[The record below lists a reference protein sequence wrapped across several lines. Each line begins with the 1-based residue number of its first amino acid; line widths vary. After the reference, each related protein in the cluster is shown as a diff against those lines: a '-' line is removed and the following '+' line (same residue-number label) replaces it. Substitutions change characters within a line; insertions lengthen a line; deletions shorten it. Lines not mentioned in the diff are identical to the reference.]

1 MNRFRWRKTIAA
13 VCLICCFVIGAGAGA
28 QQDKADQTVQDDV
41 DSAGKM
47 LTAQGSSDTGVG
59 VLTIDN
65 QHVYEGMD
73 ASYGGGYVPK
83 IEKDKVVLVLPLM
96 SKQKL
101 AHEQITVSVSFGGA
115 ESEPFVYKN
124 YEMAVPFGYHK
135 TAGRSETTGCYL
147 VSFALQLKKERVNG
161 SYPVTLSIRAEGE
174 TGDEIRQDFTVYVTV
189 TDGMAADRGGMQG
202 STEGGSETGFAIDS
216 KNVYPGMG
224 KSYAKGYVPKVERDE
239 AVLVLPL
246 LTERKLSRNRMTVAL
261 AFGEAENL
269 PLVRK
274 NYEKEVRAGR
284 HKVNGTSKEKKC
296 YLAVFHLKLKKD
308 RYNGSYPVTLSVRA
322 QDELGNSIQQDFSV
336 YVTITDGKEAAA
348 EGAQGDGQE
357 EVPQFA
363 PKVMI
368 DSYKFSKKTILCGEK
383 VTAKMTLH
391 NTSSTEPIKNMLVSV
406 APGENVELLGKSASR
421 YVEQLGTGETV
432 TLSFDFRVSA
442 AAPRGQY
449 NMDVTMDYAD
459 KKANPYTVQG
469 VMKVLAEQPVQI
481 EIAPVSVPDKIQ
493 VGETVELQA
502 QAMNLGKG
510 KIYNVRAVLEA
521 DGLTPSGT
529 AFIGDMEPGTSM
541 AGSMELTADG
551 LSGDSLYGTAQGKIT
566 FLYEDEAG
574 NEMTQEQLFETSIL
588 SPLGEEN
595 SGESVDDTKQWWV
608 VMAVIA
614 VLLVQAA
621 VIFIM
626 RRAKNAP
633 AKEGEGA

>member
-1 MNRFRWRKTIAA
+1 MKRSRWRKTIAT
-13 VCLICCFVIGAGAGA
+13 VCLVCCFVTGAGAGA
-28 QQDKADQTVQDDV
+28 QQDKSDQAVQDDAA
-41 DSAGKM
+41 SAGTTI
-47 LTAQGSSDTGVG
+47 TAQGSSDMGVG

-73 ASYGGGYVPK
+73 ASYAGGYVPK
-83 IEKDKVVLVLPLM
+83 IEKNKAVLVLPLLA
-96 SKQKL
+96 KQKL
-101 AHEQITVSVSFGGA
+101 AHEQITVSVTFGGA

-124 YEMAVPFGYHK
+124 YEKAVPFGYHK
-135 TAGRSETTGCYL
+135 MTGKSEKTGCYL

-174 TGDEIRQDFTVYVTV
+174 MGDEIRQDFTVYVTV
-189 TDGMAADRGGMQG
+189 TDGTAADSGGMQG
-202 STEGGSETGFAIDS
+202 SSEGGNETGFAIDS

-224 KSYAKGYVPKVERDE
+224 KSYAKGYVPSVERDV

-246 LTERKLSRNRMTVAL
+246 LPKRKLSRNRMTVAL

-284 HKVNGTSKEKKC
+284 HKVNGTSKKKKC
-296 YLAVFHLKLKKD
+296 YLAVFRLKLKKA

-322 QDELGNSIQQDFSV
+322 QDESGNSIQQDFTV
-336 YVTITDGKEAAA
+336 YVTITDGKDAAA

-391 NTSSTEPIKNMLVSV
+391 NTSRTEPVKNMLVSA
-406 APGENVELLGKSASR
+406 APGENVELLGKSSSR
-421 YVEQLGTGETV
+421 YVEQLGAGETV

-449 NMDVTMDYAD
+449 NIDVTMDYAD
-459 KKANPYTVQG
+459 KKANPYTGQG

-493 VGETVELQA
+493 VGETIELQA

-574 NEMTQEQLFETSIL
+574 NEMTQEQPFETSIL

-595 SGESVDDTKQWWV
+595 SEDNADDTKQWWV
-608 VMAVIA
+608 IMAVII
-614 VLLVQAA
+614 VLLVQA
-621 VIFIM
+621 VIIFLM
-626 RRAKNAP
+626 RKAKNTP
-633 AKEGEGA
+633 VKEGEGA

>member
-147 VSFALQLKKERVNG
+147 VSFALQLKNERVNG

-588 SPLGEEN
+588 SPLSGEN

>member
-28 QQDKADQTVQDDV
+28 QQDKADQTVQDDA
-41 DSAGKM
+41 DSAGTM
-47 LTAQGSSDTGVG
+47 LTARGSSDAGAG

-73 ASYGGGYVPK
+73 ASYDGGYVPK
-83 IEKDKVVLVLPLM
+83 IEKDKAVLVLPLM

-101 AHEQITVSVSFGGA
+101 AHEQITVSVTFGGA

-124 YEMAVPFGYHK
+124 YEKAVPFGYHK
-135 TAGRSETTGCYL
+135 TAGRSEKTGCYL
-147 VSFALQLKKERVNG
+147 VSFALQLKNERVNG

-202 STEGGSETGFAIDS
+202 SSEGGSETGFAIDS

-246 LTERKLSRNRMTVAL
+246 LPKRKLSQNRLTVAL
-261 AFGEAENL
+261 TFGEAENL

-274 NYEKEVRAGR
+274 NYEKEIQSNQ
-284 HKVNGTSKEKKC
+284 HKVNGTKRKKSC
-296 YLAVFHLKLKKD
+296 YLAVFHLKLKKN
-308 RYNGSYPVTLSVRA
+308 RFNGSYPVTLSVRA
-322 QDELGNSIQQDFSV
+322 QDEAGNSIQQDFTV
-336 YVTITDGKEAAA
+336 YVTITDGKDPAA

-368 DSYKFSKKTILCGEK
+368 DSYRFSKKTILCGEK

-391 NTSSTEPIKNMLVSV
+391 NTSSSETIKNMLVSV
-406 APGENVELLGKSASR
+406 APGENVELLGKTASR
-421 YVEQLGTGETV
+421 YVEQLGAGETV

-442 AAPRGQY
+442 VAPRGQY
-449 NMDVTMDYAD
+449 NIDVTMDYAD

-469 VMKVLAEQPVQI
+469 VMKVSAEQPVQI

-541 AGSMELTADG
+541 TGSMELTADG
-551 LSGDSLYGTAQGKIT
+551 LSGDSLYGTTQGKIT

-574 NEMTQEQLFETSIL
+574 NEMTQEQPFETSIL
-588 SPLGEEN
+588 SPLSEEN
-595 SGESVDDTKQWWV
+595 SGGSADDTKHWWV
-608 VMAVIA
+608 IMAVIA

>member
-239 AVLVLPL
+239 AVFVLPL
-246 LTERKLSRNRMTVAL
+246 LPKRKLSKNRLTVAL
-261 AFGEAENL
+261 TLGEAENL

-274 NYEKEVRAGR
+274 NYEKEISSNQ
-284 HKVNGTSKEKKC
+284 HKVNGTKRKKSC
-296 YLAVFHLKLKKD
+296 YLAVFHLKLK
-308 RYNGSYPVTLSVRA
+308 RNRFNGSYPVTLSVRA
-322 QDELGNSIQQDFSV
+322 QDEAGNSIQQDFTV
-336 YVTITDGKEAAA
+336 YVTIIDGKEAAA
-348 EGAQGDGQE
+348 EGAQGGGQE

-391 NTSSTEPIKNMLVSV
+391 NTSSSEPIKNMLVSV

-421 YVEQLGTGETV
+421 YVEQLGAGETV

-469 VMKVLAEQPVQI
+469 VMKVSAEQPVQI

-529 AFIGDMEPGTSM
+529 SFIGDMEPGTSM

-574 NEMTQEQLFETSIL
+574 NEMTQEQPFETSIL

-608 VMAVIA
+608 VMVVIV
-614 VLLVQAA
+614 VLFVQSA

>member
-588 SPLGEEN
+588 SPLSGEN

>member
-322 QDELGNSIQQDFSV
+322 QDEAGNSIQQDFTV

-588 SPLGEEN
+588 SPLSGEN

>member
-1 MNRFRWRKTIAA
+1 MKRSRWRKTIAA

-28 QQDKADQTVQDDV
+28 QQEKTDQLVQDDA

-47 LTAQGSSDTGVG
+47 VTAQGSSDTGVG

-65 QHVYEGMD
+65 QYVYEGMD
-73 ASYGGGYVPK
+73 ASYAGGYVPK
-83 IEKDKVVLVLPLM
+83 IEKNKALLILPLLA
-96 SKQKL
+96 KQKL
-101 AHEQITVSVSFGGA
+101 VHEQMTVSVMFGGA

-124 YEMAVPFGYHK
+124 YEKAVSFGYHK
-135 TAGRSETTGCYL
+135 TAGRSEKTGCYL
-147 VSFALQLKKERVNG
+147 VSFALQLKKERING
-161 SYPVTLSIRAEGE
+161 SYPVTLSVQAEGE

-189 TDGMAADRGGMQG
+189 TDGRAADRGGMQG
-202 STEGGSETGFAIDS
+202 SSEGGSETGFVIDS
-216 KNVYPGMG
+216 KNVYAGMG

-246 LTERKLSRNRMTVAL
+246 LTERKLSRKRMAVAL
-261 AFGEAENL
+261 TFGEAENL

-284 HKVNGTSKEKKC
+284 HKVNGTSKKKKC
-296 YLAVFHLKLKKD
+296 YLAVFRLKLKKD

-322 QDELGNSIQQDFSV
+322 QDESGNSIQQDFTV
-336 YVTITDGKEAAA
+336 YVTITDGKDAAA

-363 PKVMI
+363 PKVTI

-383 VTAKMTLH
+383 VTAKITLH

-406 APGENVELLGKSASR
+406 APGENVELLGKTPSR
-421 YVEQLGTGETV
+421 YVEQLGAGETV
-432 TLSFDFRVSA
+432 TLSFDFQISA

-449 NMDVTMDYAD
+449 NIDVTMDYAD

-469 VMKVLAEQPVQI
+469 VMKVSAEQPVQI

-551 LSGDSLYGTAQGKIT
+551 LSGDTLYGTAQGKIT

-588 SPLGEEN
+588 SPLGEKN
-595 SGESVDDTKQWWV
+595 SGERVDDTKQWWV

>member
-73 ASYGGGYVPK
+73 ASYAGGYVPK
-83 IEKDKVVLVLPLM
+83 IEKNKALLILPLLA
-96 SKQKL
+96 KQKL
-101 AHEQITVSVSFGGA
+101 AHEQLTVSVTFGGA

-124 YEMAVPFGYHK
+124 YEKAVPFGYHK
-135 TAGRSETTGCYL
+135 MAGKSEKTGCYL

-189 TDGMAADRGGMQG
+189 TDGTAADSSGMQG
-202 STEGGSETGFAIDS
+202 SSEGGSATAFAIDS

-224 KSYAKGYVPKVERDE
+224 KSYAKGYVPKVEREE

-284 HKVNGTSKEKKC
+284 HKVNGTSKKKKC

-421 YVEQLGTGETV
+421 YVEQLGAGETV

-493 VGETVELQA
+493 IGETVELQA

-551 LSGDSLYGTAQGKIT
+551 LSGESLYGTAQGKIT

-574 NEMTQEQLFETSIL
+574 NEMSKEQPFETSIL
-588 SPLGEEN
+588 SPLSGES